1 MPLIQA
7 EMAVPA
13 KSLPA
18 FTGTTVPDG
27 VYVISYVESSKLPA
41 ADDSQVDEIRG
52 EALTSQSRAD
62 EASFYEGL
70 KKLYK
75 MEILKK
81 EYEYQAPTVM
91 K

>member
-27 VYVISYVESSKLPA
+27 AYVISYVESSKMPA
-41 ADDSQVDEIRG
+41 ADDSQVVEIRG
-52 EALTSQSRAD
+52 EER
-62 EASFYEGL
+62 
-70 KKLYK
+70 
-75 MEILKK
+75 
-81 EYEYQAPTVM
+81 
-91 K
+91 

>member
-1 MPLIQA
+1 M
-7 EMAVPA
+7 
-13 KSLPA
+13 
-18 FTGTTVPDG
+18 
-27 VYVISYVESSKLPA
+27 PA

-52 EALTSQSRAD
+52 EALTAQSRAD
-62 EASFYEGL
+62 ETSFYEGL

>member
-1 MPLIQA
+1 MTETFQILL
-7 EMAVPA
+7 
-13 KSLPA
+13 SLEFCQLS
-18 FTGTTVPDG
+18 FTGF
-27 VYVISYVESSKLPA
+27 L
-41 ADDSQVDEIRG
+41 SQVDEIRG
-52 EALTSQSRAD
+52 EALTAQSRAD